1 MRQLIRRVVS
11 ITSTVAGIAGGTA
24 AAPLA
29 ARAQDAA
36 TVAGRVTSEVGAPLA
51 GANVFV
57 DGLQAGAQ
65 TDANGRYSFVVPGAR
80 VRGQRA
86 TLTAR
91 LIGYR
96 PASFAITL
104 TPSATVSHDFVLAAN
119 PLRLGEVVVTGAG
132 TVSAAEKLGTARSQ
146 VDSATIV
153 RSNETN
159 LVNALA
165 AKAPGVLVSSSSG
178 EPGASS
184 YIRLRGL
191 TTLTGSTG
199 QPLLVVD
206 GVPVDNSTTFTPL
219 SGSVVPGTGSN
230 GGTISSNRA
239 LDLNPADIENVEIL
253 KGAASGAIYGS
264 RAGQGVILIT
274 TKKGR
279 AGQTKYSLHSTAS
292 FDDVSNLPEL
302 QKKYTLGSGG
312 RGVACKQNVGA
323 EDCTVGAA
331 ARQSYGPE
339 LTRDAYI
346 GALVTATCN
355 VACATD
361 LFIRT
366 YGDVQ
371 TIPTFDHAGEM
382 FRQGHQYD
390 NTLSISGGSERTTF
404 YMSGGLLDQQG
415 IIVGDNNKL
424 RRYTARLNGDL
435 QANDRLRLGGHVS
448 FASTGATFVQ
458 SRNNVSGLLLG
469 AWRTPPDFNNA
480 PYLDPRTGLHRSY
493 RYPNPGPISQE
504 ITRGYDNP
512 LFVANETKATS
523 DVGRVLG
530 DLNAAY
536 QLMPWLRMNYT
547 LGADYNNDERM
558 EGLPWA
564 SSGSQVTALAAGQV
578 IRGYVRNFQLDHNLT
593 ATADYHVSP
602 SWAGSITVGQ
612 NLNARTL
619 RLASVTGQG
628 LITPEP
634 FNLTNTS
641 TQLPGTDYR
650 TTVHQAGFF
659 AQGTADLFEQLY
671 LTAALRNDGASTF
684 GEANRR
690 AWYPKASLAWN
701 VLRPGVNGNDW
712 ISSAKLRVA
721 YGQSGTQPQ
730 PYLTN
735 LTWTSTTFG
744 DGYITGVSTLQNG
757 VGGLNNLGRKPN
769 PDLRSERVAEL
780 EFGTDLGIIR
790 DRADVALTYY
800 RQRSTDVVFDVPVPA
815 TTGFQIQAQN
825 AGALWNRGFE
835 AQVNVRPVQTRDF
848 GWDVGVNYARNR
860 SEVTD
865 LRGAAFVDL
874 GGTGGLGGITGAAI
888 KGQPVG
894 VYYGSDFV
902 RCGRGLVLAD
912 GTDVDATC
920 GDARKGTLWIGP
932 DGYPILDQINQYVI
946 GDPNPK
952 WQGSLR
958 SGLRFRKLQLSA
970 LVDFVRGNQNSN
982 GTKLAL
988 NHFGTSMES
997 VKYRNGDYT
1006 FGKDYMPGPVAG
1018 PGAETAVPLGEAW
1031 FEGAGGVF
1039 NGPGSFAIEDG
1050 GYTKLREISAS
1061 YTFGGAPVSRFVGFS
1076 SLELRVAG
1084 RNLKTWTNYTGVDPE
1099 TSILGASSSVRGVD
1113 YFNNPQ
1119 SRSFVISVT
1128 ANR

>member
-1 MRQLIRRVVS
+1 MRQVIRRVASVS
-11 ITSTVAGIAGGTA
+11 TAVA
-24 AAPLA
+24 AAALAAATPLV
-29 ARAQDAA
+29 ARAQAPA
-36 TVAGRVTSEVGAPLA
+36 TLSGHVTSEAGAPLV
-51 GANVFV
+51 GANVFL
-57 DGLQAGAQ
+57 DGLQSGTQ
-65 TDANGRYSFVVPGAR
+65 TDAAGRYSFVVPGAR
-80 VRGQRA
+80 VQGQQA

-96 PASFAITL
+96 PSSFAVTL
-104 TPSATVSHDFVLAAN
+104 APGATIAHDFVLATN

-146 VDSATIV
+146 VEAATIV

-159 LVNALA
+159 VVNALA

-199 QPLLVVD
+199 QPLLVID

-219 SGSVVPGTGSN
+219 SGSITPGAGSN
-230 GGTISSNRA
+230 GGTLSSNRA
-239 LDLNPADIENVEIL
+239 LDINPADIENVEIL

-279 AGQTKYSLHSTAS
+279 PGQTKYALHSTAS
-292 FDDVSNLPEL
+292 FDNAGNLPEL
-302 QKKYTLGSGG
+302 QRKYTLGAGG
-312 RGVACKQNVGA
+312 KGISCKPNAGTQ
-323 EDCTVGAA
+323 DCTVGAG

-339 LTRDAYI
+339 LTREAYI
-346 GALVTATCN
+346 NSLITGTCDVT
-355 VACATD
+355 CATNQ
-361 LFIRT
+361 FKKT

-371 TIPTFDHAGEM
+371 TIPTYDHAGEM
-382 FRQGHQYD
+382 FREGHQLD
-390 NTLSISGGSERTTF
+390 NTLSISGGGERTTF

-415 IIVGDNNKL
+415 IIIGDNNKL

-435 QANDRLRLGGHVS
+435 QANSRLRLGGHVT
-448 FASTGATFVQ
+448 FASTSATFVQ

-469 AWRTPPDFNNA
+469 AWRTPPDFNNS
-480 PYLDPRTGLHRSY
+480 PYLDSRTGLHRSY
-493 RYPNPGPISQE
+493 RYPNPGPNSQE
-504 ITRGYDNP
+504 VTRGYDNP
-512 LFVANETKATS
+512 LFVANETQATS

-536 QLMPWLRMNYT
+536 QFTPWLRMNYT
-547 LGADYNNDERM
+547 LGSDYNNDERM

-564 SSGSQVTALAAGQV
+564 SSGSQVTDLANGSV

-602 SWAGSITVGQ
+602 SWEGSVTVGQ
-612 NLNARTL
+612 NLNARTM
-619 RLASVTGQG
+619 RLASITGQG
-628 LITPEP
+628 LITAQP
-634 FNLTNTS
+634 FNITNTS
-641 TQLPGTDYR
+641 AQLPGVDYR
-650 TTVHQAGFF
+650 TTIHQAGHFV
-659 AQGTADLFEQLY
+659 QGTADLFQQLY

-684 GEANRR
+684 GEANRN
-690 AWYPKASLAWN
+690 AWYPKASVAWN
-701 VLRPGVNGNDW
+701 VLRPGENGNDW
-712 ISSAKLRVA
+712 ISSAKLRAA

-744 DGYITGVSTLQNG
+744 DGYISGVSTIQNG

-769 PDLRSERVAEL
+769 PELKSERVSEL
-780 EFGTDLGIIR
+780 ELGTDLGIIH
-790 DRADVALTYY
+790 DRADIGLTYY

-835 AQVNVRPVQTRDF
+835 AQLNVRPVQTRDI
-848 GWDVGVNYARNR
+848 GWDVGFNYSRNR

-865 LRGAAFVDL
+865 LQGAAFVDL
-874 GGTGGLGGITGAAI
+874 GGTGGLGGVTGAAI

-902 RCGRGLVLAD
+902 RCGRGVVLAD
-912 GTDVDATC
+912 GTDVDKTC
-920 GDARKGTLWIGP
+920 GSAKKGTLWIGP
-932 DGYPILDQINQYVI
+932 EGYPILDQINQYVI
-946 GDPNPK
+946 GDPNPD
-952 WQGSLR
+952 WQGSLHT
-958 SGLRFRKLQLSA
+958 GLRFRKLQLSA
-970 LVDFVRGNQNSN
+970 LVDFVRGNDNYN

-997 VKYRNGDYT
+997 VKYRNGKYT
-1006 FGKDYMPGPVAG
+1006 FGKDYLPNEAVAG
-1018 PGAETAVPLGEAW
+1018 PGAQQAVVLGETW
-1031 FEGAGGVF
+1031 FENAGGVF
-1039 NGPGSFAIEDG
+1039 NGPGSFAVEDG
-1050 GYTKLREISAS
+1050 AYTKLRELSAS
-1061 YTFGGAPVSRFVGFS
+1061 YTFDAPVVSRYVGFS
-1076 SLELRVAG
+1076 SIELRIAG